1 MPAQQMEVRGHAS
14 LLVVVH
20 LATHGK
26 GDWGSFSGLLQA
38 MDIALTVKG
47 GRIAVIFSG
56 LARLFMLHTGH
67 CSPQHMTTYSGGVA
81 LSTLFLTTSICSV
94 ACKILCTLLTDYSIV
109 IH

>member
-47 GRIAVIFSG
+47 GCVAVNI
-56 LARLFMLHTGH
+56 
-67 CSPQHMTTYSGGVA
+67 
-81 LSTLFLTTSICSV
+81 
-94 ACKILCTLLTDYSIV
+94 
-109 IH
+109 